1 MMFNL
6 PDMAKMAQAA
16 KELQDS
22 QAKMEQKKME
32 ILLRIETKLDRILDE
47 IKKK

>member
-1 MMFNL
+1 MFNL

-22 QAKMEQKKME
+22 QAKVEQKKMD
-32 ILLRIETKLDRILDE
+32 ILLRIEQKLDRILE
-47 IKKK
+47 EVKKKF